1 MKSAFE
7 HVMEMGVK
15 NELSEYVGYWIAV
28 IDNKVVAK
36 EKDAKTA
43 YLKAKDQY
51 PNKVPFVMKV
61 PTEDVMLL

>member
-7 HVMEMGVK
+7 HIMDMGDK
-15 NELSEYVGYWIAV
+15 NELSEYVGYWIGV
-28 IDNKVVAK
+28 VDGKIVAK

-43 YLKAKDQY
+43 YLKTKSQY